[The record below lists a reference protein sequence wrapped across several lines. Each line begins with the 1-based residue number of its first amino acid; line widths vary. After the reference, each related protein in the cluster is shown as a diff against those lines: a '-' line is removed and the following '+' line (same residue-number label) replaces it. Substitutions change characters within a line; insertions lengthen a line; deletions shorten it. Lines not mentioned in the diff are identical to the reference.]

1 MSQQIYQALHRGA
14 NAEAATL
21 ARQAM
26 AEGHQ
31 DTGTLSA
38 AALAFRAIG
47 ERETALS
54 TIDAAIAQMPD
65 DAELHFLRAGMLLDT
80 QNLSGAQ
87 AALAQTVALDPNQF
101 GAYVVQAQMAIGR
114 NDFDEAERQSKLA
127 ARVAPEH
134 PWTLMLEGVLASRRN
149 DHDRALKLLS
159 AASRGA
165 PDDLQVI
172 SALGFAYLA
181 KGHFAFAEQSFRRL
195 IEKTGQV
202 QLHGLLAQI
211 VLQQG
216 RPAEAADELAVL
228 LADPAHA
235 TPALQAF
242 AGELELR
249 ARRFDRAKP
258 LLQAAFAAHPD
269 SHRATNGLLL
279 LWEATG
285 NTEETQATLDGA
297 LDKAPQLDHLW
308 VARLAMET
316 FGSDAANAIVARWN
330 TARPDHLPAL
340 QAQLALEAGT
350 GAHEASEAT
359 ARRITALEPGHGNA
373 NELLF
378 TRLLARDPAA
388 AVSFV
393 EGLLAAAT
401 PQARLILRR
410 WIGMAQDAAERP
422 HDALATWLASN
433 VEETAQAGAPP
444 APIATPARWPEMG
457 AVVEGARAPA
467 VFLYGAPGAQVDRI
481 ANVLQ
486 RALPEFRADRFSTAV
501 QDPFQD
507 TNVPARLAKGDF
519 SAAQVA
525 HGWLSQLP
533 ARGIGANGAVI
544 DWIPFWDNAWL
555 LALRPQ
561 LPHARLLFALRDPR
575 DMLLEWF
582 AFGAPMALR
591 ITDADSAAQWLAAH
605 LSQIADIIEQDLF
618 PHTVVRTDAPGE
630 DLERLATRFAEALG
644 VPAFPTPPRE
654 LLGPDRI
661 PAGRWLA
668 YREALAGPFATLTPV
683 AVRLG
688 YRQD

>member
-1 MSQQIYQALHRGA
+1 MSQPIYQALRRGA
-14 NAEAATL
+14 NTEAATL

-26 AEGHQ
+26 AAGQ
-31 DTGTLSA
+31 TDIQTLSA
-38 AALAFRAIG
+38 AALAFRAVG
-47 ERETALS
+47 EREAALK
-54 TIDAAIAQMPD
+54 TVDAAIAQMPD

-80 QNLSGAQ
+80 QDVSGAQ

-114 NDFDEAERQSKLA
+114 KDLDEAERQTKLA

-159 AASRGA
+159 AASKGA

-172 SALGFAYLA
+172 SALAFAYLA

-211 VLQQG
+211 LLQQG
-216 RPAEAADELAVL
+216 RPADAADELAVL

-235 TPALQAF
+235 TPSLQAF
-242 AGELELR
+242 AGELELQ
-249 ARRFDRAKP
+249 AKRFDRAKP

-269 SHRATNGLLL
+269 SRRATNGVLL

-285 NTEETQATLDGA
+285 NTDETRTTLDDA
-297 LDKAPQLDHLW
+297 LAQHPQWDHLW
-308 VARLAMET
+308 IARLAMEA
-316 FGSDAANAIVARWN
+316 FGDEAAAAVVARWN
-330 TARPDHLPAL
+330 AARPDHLPAL
-340 QAQLALEAGT
+340 QAQLALESGT
-350 GAHEASEAT
+350 GAHDASEAT
-359 ARRITALEPGHGNA
+359 ARRIATIEPGHGQA
-373 NELLF
+373 NELIYR
-378 TRLLARDPAA
+378 RLLDREPAA
-388 AVSFV
+388 AITFV
-393 EGLLAAAT
+393 EGLLPAASA
-401 PQARLILRR
+401 QARPLLQR
-410 WIGMAQDAAERP
+410 WIGMAQDAADRP
-422 HDALATWLASN
+422 AEAIATWSA
-433 VEETAQAGAPP
+433 VTAEATAQAGPPPVPTAAP
-444 APIATPARWPEMG
+444 AQWPEL
-457 AVVEGARAPA
+457 ASAEGARAPA

-486 RALPEFRADRFSTAV
+486 RALPEFRSDRFSSAV

-507 TNVPARLAKGDF
+507 TNVPARLAEGVF
-519 SAAQVA
+519 TAEQVA
-525 HGWLSQLP
+525 DGWRGQLP
-533 ARGIGANGAVI
+533 ARGIGADGAVI

-561 LPHARLLFALRDPR
+561 LPQARLLFALRDPR
-575 DMLLEWF
+575 DMLLEWL
-582 AFGAPMALR
+582 AFGAPMAMR
-591 ITDADSAAQWLAAH
+591 VTDADDAARWLATH
-605 LSQIADIIEQDLF
+605 LAQIADIIEQDLF

-630 DLERLATRFAEALG
+630 DLERLAARFAEALG

-668 YREALAGPFATLTPV
+668 YREALAAPFATLTPV

>member
-1 MSQQIYQALHRGA
+1 MSQQIYQALRRGA

-21 ARQAM
+21 ARQAL

-31 DTGTLSA
+31 DIDTLSA
-38 AALAFRAIG
+38 AALAFRATG

-65 DAELHFLRAGMLLDT
+65 AAELHFLRVGMLLDT
-80 QNLSGAQ
+80 QDLPGAQ
-87 AALAQTVALDPNQF
+87 AALAQTIALDPNQF
-101 GAYVVQAQMAIGR
+101 AAYVVQAQMAIGR
-114 NDFDEAERQSKLA
+114 KDLDEAGRQTKLA

-134 PWTLMLEGVLASRRN
+134 PWTLMLEGVLASRRG
-149 DHDRALKLLS
+149 DHDRALSLLS
-159 AASRGA
+159 TAAKGA

-172 SALGFAYLA
+172 SALAFAYLA
-181 KGHFAFAEQSFRRL
+181 KGHLAFAEQSFRRL

-202 QLHGLLAQI
+202 QLRGLLAQI

-216 RPAEAADELAVL
+216 RPAEAADELSIL
-228 LADPAHA
+228 LADPARA
-235 TPALQAF
+235 TPSLQAF
-242 AGELELR
+242 AGELELQ
-249 ARRFDRAKP
+249 AKRFDRAKP
-258 LLQAAFAAHPD
+258 LLQAAFNAHPD
-269 SHRATNGLLL
+269 SRRATNGVLL

-285 NTEETQATLDGA
+285 NTEETRATLDDA
-297 LDKAPQLDHLW
+297 LAQHPQWDHLW
-308 VARLAMET
+308 IARLAMEP
-316 FGSDAANAIVARWN
+316 FGDEIAAAVVTRWN
-330 TARPDHLPAL
+330 AARPDHLPAL
-340 QAQLALEAGT
+340 QAQLALESGT

-359 ARRITALEPGHGNA
+359 ARRITALEPGHGQA
-373 NELLF
+373 NDLLYK
-378 TRLLARDPAA
+378 RLLTRDPVAA
-388 AVSFV
+388 IAFV
-393 EGLLAAAT
+393 EGLLSAAS
-401 PQARLILRR
+401 PQARPLLQR
-410 WIGMAQDAAERP
+410 WIGMAQDAADRP
-422 HDALATWLASN
+422 AAAVATWLA
-433 VEETAQAGAPP
+433 VTADVTSQSGPPP
-444 APIATPARWPEMG
+444 APTKAPDQWPELG
-457 AVVEGARAPA
+457 ALDGAHAPA

-486 RALPEFRADRFSTAV
+486 RALPEFRNDRFSTAV

-507 TNVPARLAKGDF
+507 TNVPARLAEGVF
-519 SAAQVA
+519 TAEQVA
-525 HGWLSQLP
+525 GSWISQLP

-575 DMLLEWF
+575 DMLLEWL

>member
-1 MSQQIYQALHRGA
+1 MSQQIYQALRRGA
-14 NAEAATL
+14 NAEAAAL
-21 ARQAM
+21 ARQAL
-26 AEGHQ
+26 AEGHK
-31 DTGTLSA
+31 DTDTLSA
-38 AALAFRAIG
+38 AALAFRATG
-47 ERETALS
+47 DRETALS
-54 TIDAAIAQMPD
+54 TIDTAIAQMPD

-80 QNLSGAQ
+80 RDLGGAQ

-114 NDFDEAERQSKLA
+114 NDLDEAQRQTKLA

-134 PWTLMLEGVLASRRN
+134 PWTLMLEGVVASRRN
-149 DHDRALKLLS
+149 DHDRALTLLS
-159 AASRGA
+159 AASKGA

-202 QLHGLLAQI
+202 QLRGLLAQI

-235 TPALQAF
+235 TPSLQAF
-242 AGELELR
+242 AGELELQ
-249 ARRFDRAKP
+249 AKRFDRAKP
-258 LLQAAFAAHPD
+258 LLQGTFAAHPD
-269 SHRATNGLLL
+269 SRRATNGLLL

-285 NTEETQATLDGA
+285 NTEETQATLDAA
-297 LDKAPQLDHLW
+297 LDQHPEWDHLW
-308 VARLAMET
+308 VARLAMEA
-316 FGSDAANAIVARWN
+316 FGSDAATAIVARWN

-340 QAQLALEAGT
+340 QAQLALESGT

-359 ARRITALEPGHGNA
+359 ARRITALQPGHGNA

-378 TRLLARDPAA
+378 NRLLARDPAA
-388 AVSFV
+388 AVTFV
-393 EGLLAAAT
+393 EGLLPAAS
-401 PQARLILRR
+401 PEARLMLRR
-410 WIGMAQDAAERP
+410 WIGLAQDAADQPTE
-422 HDALATWLASN
+422 AIATWLALTA
-433 VEETAQAGAPP
+433 EATAQAGPPP
-444 APIATPARWPEMG
+444 APTTPPARWPEMG
-457 AVVEGARAPA
+457 TVVEGARAPA
-467 VFLYGAPGAQVDRI
+467 VLLYGAPGAQVDRV

-486 RALPEFRADRFSTAV
+486 RALPEFRGDRFSTAV

-507 TNVPARLAKGDF
+507 TNVPARLAQGEF
-519 SAAQVA
+519 TAEQVA
-525 HGWLSQLP
+525 TGWLSQLP

-561 LPHARLLFALRDPR
+561 LPHARLLLALRDPR
-575 DMLLEWF
+575 DMLLEWL
-582 AFGAPMALR
+582 AFGTPMAMR
-591 ITDADSAAQWLAAH
+591 VTDADSAAQWLAAH
-605 LSQIADIIEQDLF
+605 LSQLADIIEQDLF

-630 DLERLATRFAEALG
+630 DLERLAARFAEALG
-644 VPAFPTPPRE
+644 VPAFPTPPRD

-668 YREALAGPFATLTPV
+668 YRETLAGPFAALTPV
-683 AVRLG
+683 AARLG

>member
-1 MSQQIYQALHRGA
+1 MSQQIYQALRRGA
-14 NAEAATL
+14 SAEAATL
-21 ARQAM
+21 ARRAL
-26 AEGHQ
+26 ADGHQ
-31 DTGTLSA
+31 DTDTLSA
-38 AALAFRAIG
+38 AALAFRAVG

-80 QNLSGAQ
+80 QDLGGAQ

-114 NDFDEAERQSKLA
+114 NDLDEAERQTKLA

-134 PWTLMLEGVLASRRN
+134 PWTLMLEGSLASRRG
-149 DHDRALKLLS
+149 DHDRALTLLS
-159 AASRGA
+159 AASKDA
-165 PDDLQVI
+165 PDDLQVL
-172 SALGFAYLA
+172 SALAFAYLA
-181 KGHFAFAEQSFRRL
+181 KGHLAFAEQSFRRMV
-195 IEKTGQV
+195 EKTGQV

-216 RPAEAADELAVL
+216 RPADAADELAAL
-228 LADPAHA
+228 LADPAHS

-242 AGELELR
+242 AGELELQ
-249 ARRFDRAKP
+249 ARRFDRARP
-258 LLQAAFAAHPD
+258 LLQAAFAAHPE
-269 SHRATNGLLL
+269 SRRATNGLLL

-297 LDKAPQLDHLW
+297 LDQDAQWDHLW
-308 VARLAMET
+308 LARLAMEP
-316 FGSDAANAIVARWN
+316 FGSEAAAAIIARWN

-340 QAQLALEAGT
+340 QAQLALESGT
-350 GAHEASEAT
+350 AALDAAETT
-359 ARRITALEPGHGNA
+359 ARRITALQPGHGNA

-378 TRLLARDPAA
+378 NRLMTRDPDA
-388 AVSFV
+388 AVAFV
-393 EGLLAAAT
+393 EGLLPAAS
-401 PQARLILRR
+401 PQARPLLQR
-410 WIGMAQDAAERP
+410 WIGMAQDAAGRP
-422 HDALATWLASN
+422 ADAVATWLALN
-433 VEETAQAGAPP
+433 VDATAGAGAPP
-444 APIATPARWPEMG
+444 VPTAAPAQWPEMG
-457 AVVEGARAPA
+457 AVEGGRAPA

-486 RALPEFRADRFSTAV
+486 RALPEFRGDRFSAPV
-501 QDPFQD
+501 QDAFQD
-507 TNVPARLAKGDF
+507 TTVTARLAQGEF
-519 SAAQVA
+519 TAEQVA
-525 HGWLSQLP
+525 GSWVAQLP

-544 DWIPFWDNAWL
+544 DWLPFWDNAWL

-561 LPHARLLFALRDPR
+561 LPQARLLLALRDPR
-575 DMLLEWF
+575 DMLLDWL
-582 AFGAPMALR
+582 AFGTPLAMR

-605 LSQIADIIEQDLF
+605 LAQLADVIEQDLF
-618 PHTVVRTDAPGE
+618 PHTVVRTDALGE
-630 DLERLATRFAEALG
+630 DPERLAARFAEALG

-668 YREALAGPFATLTPV
+668 YRDALAGPFAALTPV

>member
-1 MSQQIYQALHRGA
+1 MSQQIYQALRRGA

-21 ARQAM
+21 ARQAL
-26 AEGHQ
+26 AEGHK

-80 QNLSGAQ
+80 RDLGGAQ
-87 AALAQTVALDPNQF
+87 AALAQTIALDPNQY

-114 NDFDEAERQSKLA
+114 NDLDEAERQTKLA

-134 PWTLMLEGVLASRRN
+134 PWTLMLEGVLASRRG
-149 DHDRALKLLS
+149 DHDRALTLLS
-159 AASRGA
+159 AASKDA
-165 PDDLQVI
+165 PEDVQVI

-181 KGHFAFAEQSFRRL
+181 KGHLAFAEQAFRRL
-195 IEKTGQV
+195 IEKTGEV

-216 RPAEAADELAVL
+216 RPAEAADALAVL

-235 TPALQAF
+235 TPSLQAF
-242 AGELELR
+242 AGELELQ
-249 ARRFDRAKP
+249 AKRFDRAKP
-258 LLQAAFAAHPD
+258 LLQAAFTAHPD
-269 SHRATNGLLL
+269 SRRATNGLLL

-285 NTEETQATLDGA
+285 NTEETQAMLDGA
-297 LDKAPQLDHLW
+297 LEQDAQWDHVW
-308 VARLAMET
+308 IARLAMEA
-316 FGSDAANAIVARWN
+316 FGSEAAATVVSRWN

-340 QAQLALEAGT
+340 QAQLALESGT
-350 GAHEASEAT
+350 GAHEASEVT
-359 ARRITALEPGHGNA
+359 ARRITSLQPGHGNA

-378 TRLLARDPAA
+378 NRLLARDPAA
-388 AVSFV
+388 AVTFV
-393 EGLLAAAT
+393 EGLLPAAS
-401 PQARLILRR
+401 PQARLMLRR
-410 WIGMAQDAAERP
+410 WVGMAQDAADRP
-422 HDALATWLASN
+422 ADAIATWLASTA
-433 VEETAQAGAPP
+433 EETAQVGPPP
-444 APIATPARWPEMG
+444 APTTPPARWPEMG
-457 AVVEGARAPA
+457 TVVEGARAPA

-486 RALPEFRADRFSTAV
+486 RALPEFRGDRFSTAV

-507 TNVPARLAKGDF
+507 TNVPARLAQGEF
-519 SAAQVA
+519 TAEQVA
-525 HGWLSQLP
+525 AGWLSQLP
-533 ARGIGANGAVI
+533 ARGIGPNGAVI

-561 LPHARLLFALRDPR
+561 LPHARLLLALRDPR

-591 ITDADSAAQWLAAH
+591 VTDANSAAQWLAAH

>member
-1 MSQQIYQALHRGA
+1 MSQQIYQALHGGDNAGA
-14 NAEAATL
+14 ARL

-26 AEGHQ
+26 AAAPQ
-31 DTGTLSA
+31 DIDTLSA
-38 AALAFRAIG
+38 AALAFRAVG
-47 ERETALS
+47 EREDALT

-65 DAELHFLRAGMLLDT
+65 NAELHFLRAGMLLDT
-80 QNLSGAQ
+80 RDLGGAQ
-87 AALAQTVALDPNQF
+87 AALAQTIALDPNQF

-114 NDFDEAERQSKLA
+114 NDFEDAERQTKLA
-127 ARVAPEH
+127 ARVSPEH
-134 PWTLMLEGVLASRRN
+134 PWTLMLQGTLASRRG
-149 DHDRALKLLS
+149 DHDRALALLS
-159 AASRGA
+159 AASKGA

-181 KGHFAFAEQSFRRL
+181 KGHLAFAEQAFRRL

-202 QLHGLLAQI
+202 QLRGLLAQI

-216 RPAEAADELAVL
+216 RPGEAADELAVM
-228 LADPAHA
+228 LADPTHA
-235 TPALQAF
+235 TPSLQAF
-242 AGELELR
+242 AGELELQ
-249 ARRFDRAKP
+249 AKRFDRAKP

-285 NTEETQATLDGA
+285 NTDETQATLDGA
-297 LDKAPQLDHLW
+297 LERHPQLDHLW
-308 VARLAMET
+308 LARLAMEP
-316 FGSDAANAIVARWN
+316 FGSEAATAIIARWN
-330 TARPDHLPAL
+330 DARPDHLPAL
-340 QAQLALEAGT
+340 QAQLAMESGT

-359 ARRITALEPGHGNA
+359 ARRITALQPGHGNA
-373 NELLF
+373 NQLLF
-378 TRLLARDPAA
+378 DRLLTRDPAA
-388 AVSFV
+388 AVTFV
-393 EGLLAAAT
+393 EGLLPAAS
-401 PQARLILRR
+401 PQARLMLRR
-410 WIGMAQDAAERP
+410 WMGKAQDAADRP
-422 HDALATWLASN
+422 ADALATWLALD

-444 APIATPARWPEMG
+444 APTAAPARWPET
-457 AVVEGARAPA
+457 ATLDGARAPA
-467 VFLYGAPGAQVDRI
+467 VFLYGAPGAQVDRV

-486 RALPEFRADRFSTAV
+486 RALPEFRADRFSTSIP
-501 QDPFQD
+501 DPFQD
-507 TNVPARLAKGDF
+507 TNVPARLANGEF
-519 SAAQVA
+519 TAEQVA

-533 ARGIGANGAVI
+533 SRGIGGNGAVI

-561 LPHARLLFALRDPR
+561 LPQARLLFVLRDPR
-575 DMLLEWF
+575 DMLLEWL
-582 AFGAPMALR
+582 AFGTPLAMR
-591 ITDADSAAQWLAAH
+591 ITDADSAATWLAAH

-630 DLERLATRFAEALG
+630 DLERLAMRFAEALG
-644 VPAFPTPPRE
+644 IPTFPTPPRE

-668 YREALAGPFATLTPV
+668 YRDALAGPIATLTPV

>member
-1 MSQQIYQALHRGA
+1 MSQQIYQALRRGA

-21 ARQAM
+21 ARQAL
-26 AEGHQ
+26 AEGHK
-31 DTGTLSA
+31 DTDTLSA
-38 AALAFRAIG
+38 AALAFRAVG

-54 TIDAAIAQMPD
+54 TIDTAIAQMPD

-80 QNLSGAQ
+80 RDLGGAQ

-114 NDFDEAERQSKLA
+114 NDLDEAERQTKLA

-149 DHDRALKLLS
+149 DHDRALTLLS
-159 AASRGA
+159 AASKGA

-202 QLHGLLAQI
+202 QLRGLLAQI

-235 TPALQAF
+235 TPSLQAF
-242 AGELELR
+242 AGELELQ
-249 ARRFDRAKP
+249 AKRFDRAKP

-297 LDKAPQLDHLW
+297 LEKSPELDHLW
-308 VARLAMET
+308 VARLAMEA
-316 FGSDAANAIVARWN
+316 FGSEAATAIIARWN
-330 TARPDHLPAL
+330 AARPDHLPAL
-340 QAQLALEAGT
+340 QAQLALESGT

-359 ARRITALEPGHGNA
+359 ARRITALQPGHGNA
-373 NELLF
+373 NQLLF
-378 TRLLARDPAA
+378 NRLLDRDPAA
-388 AVSFV
+388 AVTFV
-393 EGLLAAAT
+393 EGLLPAAS
-401 PQARLILRR
+401 PQARLMLRR
-410 WIGMAQDAAERP
+410 WIGTAQDAADRP
-422 HDALATWLASN
+422 ADAIATWLDLN
-433 VEETAQAGAPP
+433 VEETAQVGAPP
-444 APIATPARWPEMG
+444 APTAAPAGWPEL
-457 AVVEGARAPA
+457 ATVEGPRAPA

-507 TNVPARLAKGDF
+507 TNVPARLAEGVF
-519 SAAQVA
+519 TAEQVA
-525 HGWLSQLP
+525 AGWLSQLP

-561 LPHARLLFALRDPR
+561 LPQARLLFALRDPR

-582 AFGAPMALR
+582 AYGAPMALR
-591 ITDADSAAQWLAAH
+591 ITDVDGAAQWLAAH
-605 LSQIADIIEQDLF
+605 LSQIADVIEQDLF

-630 DLERLATRFAEALG
+630 DLERLAARFAEALG

-668 YREALAGPFATLTPV
+668 YREALAGPFAALTPV

>member
-14 NAEAATL
+14 NAEAAKL
-21 ARQAM
+21 ARKAM
-26 AEGHQ
+26 ATAPT
-31 DTGTLSA
+31 DVDTLSA
-38 AALAFRAIG
+38 AALAFRAVG
-47 ERETALS
+47 ERDDALK

-65 DAELHFLRAGMLLDT
+65 NAELHFLRAGMLLDT
-80 QNLSGAQ
+80 RDLGGAQ
-87 AALAQTVALDPNQF
+87 AALAQTIALDPNQF

-114 NDFDEAERQSKLA
+114 NDFEDAERQTKLA

-134 PWTLMLEGVLASRRN
+134 PWTLMLEGTLASRRG
-149 DHDRALKLLS
+149 DHDRALSLLS
-159 AASRGA
+159 AASKGA
-165 PDDLQVI
+165 PEDVQVLN
-172 SALGFAYLA
+172 ALAFAYLA
-181 KGHFAFAEQSFRRL
+181 KGHFAFAEQAFRRIL
-195 IEKTGQV
+195 QKTGHV
-202 QLHGLLAQI
+202 PLRGLLAQI
-211 VLQQG
+211 LLQQG

-235 TPALQAF
+235 TPSLQVF
-242 AGELELR
+242 AGELELQ
-249 ARRFDRAKP
+249 ARRFDRAQP
-258 LLQAAFAAHPD
+258 LLQAAFATHPE
-269 SHRATNGLLL
+269 SRRATNGLLL

-285 NTEETQATLDGA
+285 NTEETQSTLDAA
-297 LDKAPQLDHLW
+297 LERDAQHDHLW
-308 VARLAMET
+308 LARLAMEP
-316 FGSDAANAIVARWN
+316 FGSDAARAIIARWN
-330 TARPDHLPAL
+330 SARQDHLPAL

-359 ARRITALEPGHGNA
+359 ARRITALQPGHGNA
-373 NELLF
+373 NQLLF
-378 TRLLARDPAA
+378 DRLLSRDPDA
-388 AVSFV
+388 AVTFA
-393 EGLLAAAT
+393 EGLVPAAS
-401 PQARLILRR
+401 PEARPMLRR
-410 WIGMAQDAAERP
+410 WIGMAQDAANRP
-422 HDALATWLASN
+422 GDAIATWLALN
-433 VEETAQAGAPP
+433 VEQTAQAGPPP
-444 APIATPARWPEMG
+444 APTAAPASWPEKATADG
-457 AVVEGARAPA
+457 TRAPA

-486 RALPEFRADRFSTAV
+486 RALPEFRGDRFSTAI

-507 TNVPARLAKGDF
+507 TNMPARLANGEF
-519 SAAQVA
+519 TAEQVA

-561 LPHARLLFALRDPR
+561 VPQARLLLALRDPR
-575 DMLLEWF
+575 DMLLEWL
-582 AFGAPMALR
+582 AFGTPLAMR
-591 ITDADSAAQWLAAH
+591 ITDADSAATWLAAH

-618 PHTVVRTDAPGE
+618 PHTVVRTDALGE

-668 YREALAGPFATLTPV
+668 YRDVLAGPIASLTPV